1 VRVLDS
7 HGFFFAVF
15 RAVDGNRIFDRRLL
29 WSDPALSVGWPVPKN
44 EALVSD
50 KDRTNSAFS
59 RLSRYFRYEP
69 LINPQGLGQ

>member
-7 HGFFFAVF
+7 HGFFFAVS
-15 RAVDGNRIFDRRLL
+15 RTVDGNRIFDRGLL
-29 WSDPALSVGWPVPKN
+29 WSDSALSVGRPVPKN

-50 KDRTNSAFS
+50 KDRKNPVFS

-69 LINPQGLGQ
+69 PINPQGWGQ